1 MMEIDEKPI
10 DIRINAQMNAA
21 FHHTAYYQTHFPNA
35 DIHEVVDE
43 NDEDL
48 KALKELN
55 KELINEKIEMK
66 DQIKNLELELQ
77 IFRQNSDL
85 SKLLNEL
92 KYLQYENKC
101 LKEML
106 SKFSVVNV
114 NKHEEVKNDF
124 KLHVIKPCEIKLDKI
139 DFRHESN
146 QKDKNEIKACQQEPN
161 LQNDKINQKG
171 QNNLN
176 ESMDQNDQND
186 QEDESS
192 ESNESDDSDEYNQ
205 TSETDLEDSIKYL
218 SNYNIKP
225 CMVKLTKLITCTIC
239 EKNVLNQFELELHLE
254 SSHNIEILEHLVT
267 SLTQKK
273 RTSKNGFDFGD
284 ISYQKVGLN
293 KPVTEQ
299 RKPLKYTCELC
310 SLQYPIYKNYFVH
323 LILFHHEKELSK
335 YLEIMKNII
344 EPLKFCMKCS
354 KLTKSKRYQEH
365 FIHYYMNHG
374 RELVMDLHE
383 KTVKLNSKEIH

>member
-21 FHHTAYYQTHFPNA
+21 FHHTAYYQTNFPNA
-35 DIHEVVDE
+35 DFHEVVDE

-66 DQIKNLELELQ
+66 NLIKNLELELQ
-77 IFRQNSDL
+77 IFRENSDL

-92 KYLQYENKC
+92 KYLQNENKC

-106 SKFSVVNV
+106 SKISVVNV
-114 NKHEEVKNDF
+114 NKEEELKNDF

-139 DFRHESN
+139 DLVSKNN
-146 QKDKNEIKACQQEPN
+146 QKDKNEQTNQQEPN
-161 LQNDKINQKG
+161 DQNDKIDHNG

-176 ESMDQNDQND
+176 EPMDQNDQ
-186 QEDESS
+186 DESD
-192 ESNESDDSDEYNQ
+192 ESYEYAQNNQ
-205 TSETDLEDSIKYL
+205 TSETDLEDTMKHL
-218 SNYNIKP
+218 GTYNIKP
-225 CMVKLTKLITCTIC
+225 CIVKVTKLITCTIC
-239 EKNVLNQFELELHLE
+239 GKNVLDQFELELHLD
-254 SSHNIEILEHLVT
+254 SSHNMEILEHLVT
-267 SLTQKK
+267 SFTKK
-273 RTSKNGFDFGD
+273 KQSSKMEFDFGGTSH
-284 ISYQKVGLN
+284 IKVGLSKPATQLN
-293 KPVTEQ
+293 KPM
-299 RKPLKYTCELC
+299 KYACELC

-323 LILFHHEKELSK
+323 LILFHHEKELCK

-354 KLTKSKRYQEH
+354 ELMKTKRYQEH

-383 KTVKLNSKEIH
+383 KTVKLNSKKIH